1 MKFLAAYCVL
11 PLFPALVLGSGQ
23 GYEDLE
29 RQLKEVFKERS
40 NILHQLL
47 KTSKELQGI
56 KVNLQSLKND
66 EASTKN
72 DVQKLL
78 EMGQNQREMKSLQE
92 AFQKQLNEAA
102 EKAEKQ
108 QATVALF
115 SWTPYLHFCMTP
127 ISLKC
132 FLLDFAV
139 FTQVHI
145 HSRMNEKVRYEKRP
159 EGALQQERDH
169 LAACKMAAAEIG
181 GIAHGSAIFPYGT
194 RLPGAAILLYGQLL
208 RAISALKEEICE
220 EFLRYRGLCEGK
232 GSPSAPG
239 SSPPVSSN
247 LLKAK
252 LCLLRLKIA
261 AEPLSPPRWHWAPS
275 HQHRA
280 ALCPYFRC
288 LRWLRTW
295 RSQCDCAAPGCAIFL
310 LPLFAVAA
318 HFAYFVTLTNKLF
331 WLFLSHSH
339 NKSLK
344 NKLLSGNKLCGMH
357 TEESKKIQA
366 QLKELRYG
374 KKDLIFKAQQLTDLE
389 QKLSVAKD
397 KLENAALDKESQ
409 LKALKET
416 VQLCLSSVLH
426 SQPPTVSLSS
436 SKPAEKLPS
445 SSAKGSKAPS
455 LGTSTKVWQ
464 NVSAEKKNFPVA
476 LKKEENQSTQE
487 CDSQDV
493 RLAHLKNKA

>member
-1 MKFLAAYCVL
+1 MKFIAACYVL
-11 PLFPALVLGSGQ
+11 PLFPALVFGTRQS
-23 GYEDLE
+23 YEELE

-108 QATVALF
+108 QATINF
-115 SWTPYLHFCMTP
+115 
-127 ISLKC
+127 LKTEMERKNKMIRD
-132 FLLDFAV
+132 L
-139 FTQVHI
+139 Q
-145 HSRMNEKVRYEKRP
+145 NE
-159 EGALQQERDH
+159 
-169 LAACKMAAAEIG
+169 
-181 GIAHGSAIFPYGT
+181 
-194 RLPGAAILLYGQLL
+194 
-208 RAISALKEEICE
+208 
-220 EFLRYRGLCEGK
+220 
-232 GSPSAPG
+232 
-239 SSPPVSSN
+239 
-247 LLKAK
+247 
-252 LCLLRLKIA
+252 
-261 AEPLSPPRWHWAPS
+261 
-275 HQHRA
+275 
-280 ALCPYFRC
+280 
-288 LRWLRTW
+288 
-295 RSQCDCAAPGCAIFL
+295 
-310 LPLFAVAA
+310 
-318 HFAYFVTLTNKLF
+318 
-331 WLFLSHSH
+331 

-357 TEESKKIQA
+357 AEESKKIQA

-389 QKLSVAKD
+389 QKLSVAKG

-416 VQLCLSSVLH
+416 VQLCLSSVLRN
-426 SQPPTVSLSS
+426 QPPTMNPTS
-436 SKPAEKLPS
+436 SKPAEKLTS
-445 SSAKGSKAPS
+445 SNTKGSKVPFQV
-455 LGTSTKVWQ
+455 TNTKAWQ
-464 NVSAEKKNFPVA
+464 NVSAEKENFHLA

-493 RLAHLKNKA
+493 AKTCLGNRNDSISRLKAAETETSFQKFHSPPWTKPEDKKSPGKNEKKNEESVSTPE

>member
-1 MKFLAAYCVL
+1 MKFIAAYYVL
-11 PLFPALVLGSGQ
+11 PLFPALVIGTRQS
-23 GYEDLE
+23 YEELE

-66 EASTKN
+66 EASTKS

-78 EMGQNQREMKSLQE
+78 ELGQNQREMKSLQE

-108 QATVALF
+108 QAT
-115 SWTPYLHFCMTP
+115 
-127 ISLKC
+127 
-132 FLLDFAV
+132 
-139 FTQVHI
+139 
-145 HSRMNEKVRYEKRP
+145 
-159 EGALQQERDH
+159 
-169 LAACKMAAAEIG
+169 
-181 GIAHGSAIFPYGT
+181 
-194 RLPGAAILLYGQLL
+194 
-208 RAISALKEEICE
+208 
-220 EFLRYRGLCEGK
+220 
-232 GSPSAPG
+232 
-239 SSPPVSSN
+239 
-247 LLKAK
+247 
-252 LCLLRLKIA
+252 
-261 AEPLSPPRWHWAPS
+261 
-275 HQHRA
+275 
-280 ALCPYFRC
+280 
-288 LRWLRTW
+288 
-295 RSQCDCAAPGCAIFL
+295 
-310 LPLFAVAA
+310 
-318 HFAYFVTLTNKLF
+318 
-331 WLFLSHSH
+331 

-357 TEESKKIQA
+357 AEESKKIQA

-416 VQLCLSSVLH
+416 VQLCLSSVLRN
-426 SQPPTVSLSS
+426 QPPTRSVIS
-436 SKPAEKLPS
+436 SKPAEKLAS
-445 SSAKGSKAPS
+445 SNTKGSKVPFQV
-455 LGTSTKVWQ
+455 TSTKIWQ
-464 NVSAEKKNFPVA
+464 NVSAEKENFPVA

-493 RLAHLKNKA
+493 AKTCLGNRNDSTSRLKAAETGTSFQKFHSPPWTTPEDKKSPEKKEKKYEESVSTPGKNL